1 MIKRFRIPFFDLVAS
16 LSDAMDLVTLNL
28 ANHHNRVAYIA
39 ASIAD
44 EYGLTKDD
52 QDDLL
57 FAGVLHDIGALSR
70 KERIDTLTFHTEHQD
85 KHSELGYLVLKQLQ
99 PLSGVASI
107 IRHHHVSWANGEGC
121 ECQGEQV
128 LFGSHILRLAD
139 RVDVLIDRNQE
150 ILQQVE
156 PIRQKIRQWSGEM
169 FMPELVEVFLA
180 VSSRECFWF
189 DIVSPSLKV
198 TLSSMVGLEATELDI
213 DELIDLS
220 NLFRQIIDFRSRF
233 TAAHSSGVA
242 SCAEALAKLAD
253 FSGRE
258 CKMMRVAGY
267 LHDLGKLAVPTEIL
281 EKSGKLT
288 ADEFNIVKTHPFLG
302 FRLLEPVR
310 DLDVINAW
318 ASFHHE
324 RMDGTGYP
332 FHHDAANLPLG
343 SRIVAVADVYTAL
356 AEDRPYRRGLD
367 QSESLRL
374 LRSMGN
380 EGKLDMEIVSS
391 LSEQADEVDS
401 KRLAA
406 QAPAESE
413 YERLL
418 EEL

>member
-1 MIKRFRIPFFDLVAS
+1 
-16 LSDAMDLVTLNL
+16 
-28 ANHHNRVAYIA
+28 
-39 ASIAD
+39 
-44 EYGLTKDD
+44 
-52 QDDLL
+52 
-57 FAGVLHDIGALSR
+57 
-70 KERIDTLTFHTEHQD
+70 
-85 KHSELGYLVLKQLQ
+85 
-99 PLSGVASI
+99 
-107 IRHHHVSWANGEGC
+107 
-121 ECQGEQV
+121 
-128 LFGSHILRLAD
+128 
-139 RVDVLIDRNQE
+139 VDVLIDRNQE